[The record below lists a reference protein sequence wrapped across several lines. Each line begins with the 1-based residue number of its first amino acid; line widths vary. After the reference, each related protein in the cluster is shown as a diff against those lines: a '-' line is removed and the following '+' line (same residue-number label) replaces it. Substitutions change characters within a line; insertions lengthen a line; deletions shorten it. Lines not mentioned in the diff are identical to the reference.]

1 MLRVAS
7 LFKAGLNRDSVSSNV
22 VFEEFVWR
30 SLIASPLIKPFLTGR
45 VTRGKM
51 RVLEG
56 FSRLVIYFD
65 IENGFFFESFSFV
78 HCCV

>member
-1 MLRVAS
+1 MSR
-7 LFKAGLNRDSVSSNV
+7 LNRDSVSSNV

-30 SLIASPLIKPFLTGR
+30 SVITSPLIKPFLTGR

-56 FSRLVIYFD
+56 FSRLVICYD
-65 IENGFFFESFSFV
+65 IENGLFFESFSFV
-78 HCCV
+78 YCCV